1 LTNLNYHRAEQDLK
15 PMPESLLEQNPPDST
30 TSIQGILERI
40 TFQNEENGYTVARLL
55 DDSKEKKLITVVGFL
70 SNVPVGSTL
79 SLTGTWITDSR
90 YGKQFRLQ
98 NYQIVKPNTLN
109 GIERYLGS
117 GLIKGIGPAYAA
129 RIVARFGLKT
139 LDILENDPDR
149 LSEIGGLGKSR
160 VESIKKAWQVQKEIH
175 RIMVFLQGHGISATY
190 AVKIFKTYGRKAL
203 AVVKSNPYQLAEDI
217 WGVGFRIADSIA
229 LSLGVP
235 ANDPRRARAGLL
247 FALDESAGEGHCFL
261 PRDRLLD
268 QAGMLLELTG
278 KSDQFPGQENL
289 YSDRGLIEEQISRLL
304 QDDKIAVDG
313 ENIALAPLY
322 YAEKGAAARLLDLA
336 SGKPFHNIDNIDGA
350 VDWASKKMQ
359 LDLAPEQSAAIR
371 MGLSQKVSVI
381 TGGPGTGKSTILK
394 ALLLI
399 LSQKGI
405 VVKLAAP
412 TGRAAKRLSEACGR
426 EAKTIH
432 RLLEFDAAV
441 RNFKRNRENPLAADM
456 VIIDESSMMDI
467 TLSNSLLRAIGNN
480 AALVLVGDVDQ
491 LPSVGPGNVLKDII
505 DSGRIP
511 VTRLQTIFRQGSG
524 SLISLNASR
533 INRGEFL
540 ELLPD
545 YGGDK
550 DFYCIFR
557 DEAEDIEK
565 EVLSLCSERLKKR
578 YNFDPVRDIQVL
590 TPMRKGIIGTENL
603 NARLQESLNR
613 QEQPGDGFQRRL
625 RVGDKVMQIR
635 NNYDKEVFNGDLG
648 FVTSIDSGEESIEI
662 NFEGRTVPYES
673 ADLGEVVLAY
683 AITVHKSQGSEF
695 PCVIIPLHTTHYP
708 LLQRNLIYTG
718 VTRGKNLVIL
728 VGSKKAMGIAIRNDR
743 VVKRYTMLKERLQE
757 GAPRLRNY

>member
-1 LTNLNYHRAEQDLK
+1 
-15 PMPESLLEQNPPDST
+15 MPVRLFPENPSDPT
-30 TSIQGILERI
+30 IQIQGILERI
-40 TFQNEENGYTVARLL
+40 TFQNAENGYTVARLL
-55 DDSKEKKLITVVGFL
+55 EDSKKKEVITVVGFL
-70 SNVPVGSTL
+70 SGVPVGSTL
-79 SLTGTWITDSR
+79 SLKGSWITDSR
-90 YGKQFRLQ
+90 YGRQFKLQ
-98 NYQIVKPNTLN
+98 NYEIVKPNTIN

-149 LSEIGGLGKSR
+149 LNEVEGLGKTR
-160 VESIKKAWQVQKEIH
+160 VESIKKAWQEQKEIH

-203 AVVKSNPYQLAEDI
+203 AVVKNNPYQLAEDI

-261 PRDRLLD
+261 PREK
-268 QAGMLLELTG
+268 LLEQAVYLLKLTG
-278 KSDQFPGQENL
+278 KSEQFPEQENL
-289 YSDRGLIEEQISRLL
+289 YSDPGLIEEQIKSLL
-304 QDDKIAVDG
+304 YDDKIAVDG
-313 ENIALAPLY
+313 DNVALAPIY
-322 YAEKGAAARLLDLA
+322 FAEKGAAAKLLDL
-336 SGKPFHNIDNIDGA
+336 SIGKPNHSIKNVDQA
-350 VDWASKKMQ
+350 VDWAAKKLQ
-359 LDLAPEQSAAIR
+359 LVLAPEQAAAVK

-394 ALLLI
+394 ALLLV
-399 LSQKGI
+399 LAQKGI

-412 TGRAAKRLSEACGR
+412 TGRAAKRLSEACGL

-432 RLLEFDAAV
+432 RLLEYDASF
-441 RNFKRNRENPLAADM
+441 RTFKRNRENPLEADM
-456 VIIDESSMMDI
+456 VIVDESSMMDI
-467 TLSNSLLRAIGNN
+467 ILANSLLKAIADK

-505 DSGRIP
+505 NSGRVP
-511 VTRLQTIFRQGSG
+511 VTRLQTVFRQGPG
-524 SLISLNASR
+524 SLISLNASL

-545 YGGDK
+545 YEGDK

-557 DEAEDIEK
+557 DEAEEIEK
-565 EVLSLCSERLKKR
+565 EILSLCTQRLKKR

-603 NARLQESLNR
+603 NSRLQVTLNPQETPRDGR
-613 QEQPGDGFQRRL
+613 QHRL
-625 RVGDKVMQIR
+625 QVGDKVMQIR

-648 FVTSIDSGEESIEI
+648 IVSSVNSEDESVEVS
-662 NFEGRTVPYES
+662 FEGRGVLYES
-673 ADLGEVVLAY
+673 ADLGEIVLAY

-708 LLQRNLIYTG
+708 LLQRNLIYTA

-728 VGSKKAMGIAIRNDR
+728 VGSKKAITIAIHNDR
-743 VVKRYTMLKERLQE
+743 VVKRYTMLQERLQA
-757 GAPRLRNY
+757 GPQSLC

>member
-1 LTNLNYHRAEQDLK
+1 
-15 PMPESLLEQNPPDST
+15 MPESLFPESPSDSAVQL
-30 TSIQGILERI
+30 QGVLDRI

-55 DDSKEKKLITVVGFL
+55 DVAKEKEIITVVGFL
-70 SNVPVGSTL
+70 SGVPVGSTL
-79 SLTGTWITDSR
+79 SLTGNWITDSR
-90 YGKQFRLQ
+90 YGKQFKLQ
-98 NYQIVKPNTLN
+98 NYQIVKPNTIN

-129 RIVARFGLKT
+129 RIVSRFGLKT

-149 LSEIGGLGKSR
+149 LSEIAGLGLTR
-160 VESIKKAWQVQKEIH
+160 IESIKRAWQEQREIH
-175 RIMVFLQGHGISATY
+175 RVMVFLQGHGISATY

-203 AVVKSNPYQLAEDI
+203 AVVKKNPYQLAEDI

-247 FALDESAGEGHCFL
+247 FALDESAGAGHCFL
-261 PRDRLLD
+261 PRDK
-268 QAGMLLELTG
+268 LLEGAASLLKLTG
-278 KSDQFPGQENL
+278 KSEQFPEQENL
-289 YSDRGLIEEQISRLL
+289 YSDPGLIAEQIKSLL
-304 QDDKIAVDG
+304 ADDKIAVDG
-313 ENIALAPLY
+313 ENIALAPIY
-322 YAEKGAAARLLDLA
+322 FAEKGAAAKLLEL
-336 SGKPFHNIDNIDGA
+336 SRGKPCHNINNIDGA
-350 VDWASKKMQ
+350 VDWASNKLQ
-359 LDLAPEQSAAIR
+359 LDLAPEQAEAVK

-394 ALLLI
+394 ALLLV
-399 LSQKGI
+399 LAQNGI

-432 RLLEFDAAV
+432 RLLEYDGAL
-441 RNFKRNRENPLAADM
+441 RNFKRNRENPLEAEM

-467 TLSNSLLRAIGNN
+467 TLANSLLKAIADN

-505 DSGRIP
+505 NSGRVS
-511 VTRLQTIFRQGSG
+511 VTRLQTVFRQGPG
-524 SLISLNASR
+524 SLISLNAAR

-545 YGGDK
+545 YDGDK

-565 EVLSLCSERLKKR
+565 EILSLCSQRLKKR

-603 NARLQESLNR
+603 NSRLQEILNPEETR
-613 QEQPGDGFQRRL
+613 REGHHRRL
-625 RVGDKVMQIR
+625 LVGDKVMQIR
-635 NNYDKEVFNGDLG
+635 NNYDKEVFNGDQG
-648 FVTSIDSGEESIEI
+648 IVSAVDSETDSLEVS
-662 NFEGRTVPYES
+662 FEGRRVLYES

-708 LLQRNLIYTG
+708 LLQRNLIYTA

-728 VGSKKAMGIAIRNDR
+728 VGSKKAIQIAIHNDR
-743 VVKRYTMLKERLQE
+743 VLKRYTMLKERLQ
-757 GAPRLRNY
+757 ASPQSLY

>member
-1 LTNLNYHRAEQDLK
+1 
-15 PMPESLLEQNPPDST
+15 MPESLFPESPSDTFT
-30 TSIQGILERI
+30 TIQGVLDRI

-55 DDSKEKKLITVVGFL
+55 GDTKDKELITVVGFL
-70 SNVPVGSTL
+70 SGVPVGSTL
-79 SLTGTWITDSR
+79 SLTGTWINDSR
-90 YGKQFRLQ
+90 SGKQFKLQ
-98 NYQIVKPNTLN
+98 NYKIVKPNTIN

-129 RIVARFGLKT
+129 RIVGRFGLKT
-139 LDILENDPDR
+139 LDVLENDPDR
-149 LSEIGGLGKSR
+149 LNEIAGLGRTR
-160 VESIKKAWQVQKEIH
+160 VASIKKAWQEQREIH
-175 RIMVFLQGHGISATY
+175 RVMVFLQSHGISATY
-190 AVKIFKTYGRKAL
+190 AVKIYKTYGRKAL

-261 PRDRLLD
+261 PRDKLLG
-268 QAGMLLELTG
+268 QAVYLLKLTG
-278 KSDQFPGQENL
+278 KSEQFPEQENL
-289 YSDRGLIEEQISRLL
+289 YSDPGLIEEQIKSLL
-304 QDDKIAVDG
+304 ADDKIAVDG
-313 ENIALAPLY
+313 ENIALTPIY
-322 YAEKGAAARLLDLA
+322 YAEKGVAAKLLELSNGRPEHTVANVDQ
-336 SGKPFHNIDNIDGA
+336 A
-350 VDWASKKMQ
+350 VAWASNKLR
-359 LDLAPEQSAAIR
+359 LDLAPEQAEAVK

-399 LSQKGI
+399 LAQKGI

-426 EAKTIH
+426 GAKTIH
-432 RLLEFDAAV
+432 RLMEYDGSI
-441 RNFKRNRENPLAADM
+441 RTFKRNRENPLAADM

-467 TLSNSLLRAIGNN
+467 TLSNSLLKAIADK

-505 DSGRIP
+505 NSGRIAI
-511 VTRLQTIFRQGSG
+511 TRLHTVFRQGPG
-524 SLISLNASR
+524 SLISFNAAR

-545 YGGDK
+545 YEGNK

-557 DEAEDIEK
+557 DEAEEIEK
-565 EVLSLCSERLKKR
+565 EILSLCSHRLKKR
-578 YNFDPVRDIQVL
+578 YNFDPVRDIQIL

-603 NARLQESLNR
+603 NLRLQKTLNPKAAQR
-613 QEQPGDGFQRRL
+613 DDPQRRL
-625 RVGDKVMQIR
+625 LAGDKVMQVR
-635 NNYDKEVFNGDLG
+635 NNYDKEVFNGDQG
-648 FVTSIDSGEESIEI
+648 IVSSVDSEEESVEVT
-662 NFEGRTVPYES
+662 FEGRKVLYES
-673 ADLGEVVLAY
+673 ADLAELVLAY

-708 LLQRNLIYTG
+708 LLQRNLIYTA

-728 VGSKKAMGIAIRNDR
+728 VGSKKAINIAIRNDR
-743 VVKRYTMLKERLQE
+743 VVKRYTMLKERLQA
-757 GAPRLRNY
+757 GLHSLC

>member
-1 LTNLNYHRAEQDLK
+1 MTKRLFPENPAE
-15 PMPESLLEQNPPDST
+15 PT
-30 TSIQGILERI
+30 TQIQGILDRI
-40 TFQNEENGYTVARLL
+40 TFQNEDNGYTVARLL
-55 DDSKEKKLITVVGFL
+55 SQSEKKEQVTVVGFL
-70 SNVPVGSTL
+70 SSVPVGSTL
-79 SLTGTWITDSR
+79 ALRGTWVTDSR
-90 YGKQFRLQ
+90 YGRQFKLQ
-98 NYQIVKPNTLN
+98 NYEIVKPNTLN

-149 LSEIGGLGKSR
+149 LSEIAGLGRAR
-160 VESIKKAWQVQKEIH
+160 VEHIKTTWQKQKEIH

-203 AVVKSNPYQLAEDI
+203 VVVKNNPYQLAEDI

-261 PRDRLLD
+261 PKDKLIEQAVYLLK
-268 QAGMLLELTG
+268 LTD
-278 KSDQFPGQENL
+278 KAEHFPEQENL
-289 YSDRGLIEEQISRLL
+289 YSDRDLIEEQIKSLL
-304 QDDKIAVDG
+304 ADDKIAVDG
-313 ENIALAPLY
+313 ENIALTPIY
-322 YAEKGAAARLLDLA
+322 FAEMGVAAKLLELSRGRPHYSIQNTDQ
-336 SGKPFHNIDNIDGA
+336 A
-350 VDWASKKMQ
+350 VDWASKK
-359 LDLAPEQSAAIR
+359 LHLELAPEQAEAIK
-371 MGLSQKVSVI
+371 MCLSQKVSVI

-399 LSQKGI
+399 LAQKGI

-412 TGRAAKRLSEACGR
+412 TGRAAKRLAQASGR

-432 RLLEFDAAV
+432 RLLEYDASI
-441 RNFKRNRENPLAADM
+441 RGFKKNRDAPLEADM

-467 TLSNSLLRAIGNN
+467 ALSNSLLKAIADN
-480 AALVLVGDVDQ
+480 AALVLVGHVDQ

-505 DSGRIP
+505 DSGQVS
-511 VTRLQTIFRQGSG
+511 VTRLQTVFRQGPG

-533 INRGEFL
+533 INNGEFL

-545 YGGDK
+545 YEGDK

-557 DEAEDIEK
+557 EEAEDIEK
-565 EVLSLCSERLKKR
+565 EILSLCSKRLKKK
-578 YNFDPVRDIQVL
+578 YNFDPIRDIQIL
-590 TPMRKGIIGTENL
+590 TPMRKGIVGTENL
-603 NARLQESLNR
+603 NSRLQETLNPHTASRAGR
-613 QEQPGDGFQRRL
+613 QPRFQ
-625 RVGDKVMQIR
+625 VGDKVMQIR

-648 FVTSIDSGEESIEI
+648 IVSSIDSEEESVEVD
-662 NFEGRTVPYES
+662 FEGRRVLYES
-673 ADLGEVVLAY
+673 ADLVEVVLAY

-695 PCVIIPLHTTHYP
+695 RCVIIPLHTTHYP
-708 LLQRNLIYTG
+708 LLQRNLIYTA
-718 VTRGKNLVIL
+718 VTRGKNLVIM
-728 VGSKKAMGIAIRNDR
+728 VGSKKAINIAIHNNR
-743 VVKRYTMLKERLQE
+743 VVQRFTMLKQRLLA
-757 GAPRLRNY
+757 GMH